1 MFDHLKTAIAKRR
14 AYNRTVREISRLP
27 LDVAWDLD
35 IHPADAR
42 KIAYKAVY
50 G

>member
-1 MFDHLKTAIAKRR
+1 MFDTLKTAIAKRR
-14 AYNRTVREISRLP
+14 AYARTVREISQMP

-35 IHPADAR
+35 IHPGDAR
-42 KIAYKAVY
+42 KIARKAVY